1 MDDRRL
7 SGMWTGVALL
17 AAAAL
22 GCLQPGIDPVFLS
35 LLSRARDIPL
45 ASHGWIV
52 GATQAGAAL
61 GSLIVWRM
69 GARLPAF
76 APVIVAALA
85 IVAML
90 AGLEVGGGTALIAA
104 RAVYGLAM
112 GVIYTRAMALYAA
125 HRPSSAYGAVF
136 LTQLILSTLVSLVL
150 PRLAEAFG
158 DGAALT
164 GLVLV
169 PLAAL
174 VAGVVGRKARSPLV
188 AVGAGTGIGAGEASV
203 PPAGWALASAT
214 FWFIC
219 ATMAVWS
226 FSGALAVQAGINEA
240 MIGEAVA
247 AGSIVGALTA
257 ALVMRERAVVP
268 LAITGVLA
276 GACLI
281 APLLMTRPGAPLA
294 FEAAIVLLNI
304 GSTAIIIRCSGM
316 ATARSTNA
324 HFRTFVACTHS
335 LGMIA
340 GPVGAAGLTMLFGAS
355 GLIGGAIL
363 AIAAGVGSVLF
374 AALAERRREAQSAG
388 EVMTE
393 EPVWNPPVAA

>member
-1 MDDRRL
+1 MEHSRL
-7 SGMWTGVALL
+7 SGKLTGAALL

-52 GATQAGAAL
+52 GATQAGAAV
-61 GSLIVWRM
+61 GSLLVWRL
-69 GARLPAF
+69 GGRLPAF
-76 APVIVAALA
+76 ASSVAAALA
-85 IVAML
+85 VVAML
-90 AGLEVGGGTALIAA
+90 GSLQVGSSTALVAA
-104 RAVYGLAM
+104 RAAYGLAM

-125 HRPSSAYGAVF
+125 QRPSSAYGAVF
-136 LTQLILSTLVSLVL
+136 LTQLVLATLVSLVL

-158 DGAALT
+158 DGAALAI
-164 GLVLV
+164 LVLV
-169 PLAAL
+169 PMAAL
-174 VAGVVGRKARSPLV
+174 VAGLVSRKARCPLV
-188 AVGAGTGIGAGEASV
+188 VVGTGTDEARV

-226 FSGALAVQAGINEA
+226 FSGALAVQAGIDEA

-247 AGSIVGALTA
+247 VGSIVGALTA
-257 ALVMRERAVVP
+257 AIVMREKAIVP
-268 LAITGVLA
+268 LAMTGILA

-340 GPVGAAGLTMLFGAS
+340 GPVGAAGLTMLFGTG
-355 GLIGGAIL
+355 GLIGGAL
-363 AIAAGVGSVLF
+363 FAITAGVGSVLF
-374 AALAERRREAQSAG
+374 AALAERRMEAQSPG
-388 EVMTE
+388 EFVTE
-393 EPVWNPPVAA
+393 DPVWNPPIAA